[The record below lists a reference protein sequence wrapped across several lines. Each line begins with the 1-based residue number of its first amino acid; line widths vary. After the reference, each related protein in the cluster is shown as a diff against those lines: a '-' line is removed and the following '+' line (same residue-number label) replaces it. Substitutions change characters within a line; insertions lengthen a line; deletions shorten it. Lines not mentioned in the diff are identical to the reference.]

1 MTDVAVRPERFTQSQ
16 FRVGGVLSRTWRVL
30 SRNFLTFCLVTA
42 VASLPDLLFTNPGH
56 SRGLIL
62 AGAFV
67 SDVMR
72 RLSQAMLVYGAFQE
86 LRGKPV
92 SLLQSLQ
99 VGWQRIVPVI
109 GLAICAF
116 VLTALGFVV
125 LIVPGLIVATMLF
138 VATPVCVVERLEL
151 DPLSSMER
159 SAQLTKGHR
168 WKIFG
173 LLVLAAVPT
182 AIVGAV
188 FDSLAEIAGAAS
200 VLAPIS
206 QVIGNAISEAFFAV
220 LVIATYHDLRV
231 AQEGVDTEEI
241 AAVFE

>member
-1 MTDVAVRPERFTQSQ
+1 
-16 FRVGGVLSRTWRVL
+16 
-30 SRNFLTFCLVTA
+30 LTFCLVTA
-42 VASLPDLLFTNPGH
+42 VASLPGLLLTNLGH
-56 SRGLIL
+56 SRGLIV

-67 SDVMR
+67 SDMMR
-72 RLSQAMLVYGAFQE
+72 RLSQAMLVHGAFQE

-99 VGWQRIVPVI
+99 VGWQRILPVI
-109 GLAICAF
+109 GLAICASI
-116 VLTALGFVV
+116 LTALGFIV

-151 DPLSSMER
+151 DPFSSMER

-173 LLVLAAVPT
+173 LLVLVAIPT
-182 AIVGAV
+182 ALVGEV
-188 FDSLAEIAGAAS
+188 LDSLAEIAGAAS
-200 VLAPIS
+200 VLALIS
-206 QVIGNAISEAFFAV
+206 QVIGNAISEAVFAV

-231 AQEGVDTEEI
+231 AQEGIDTEEI

>member
-1 MTDVAVRPERFTQSQ
+1 MTEAVARSERFTQGE
-16 FRVGGVLSRTWRVL
+16 FRIGGVLRRTWWVL

-42 VASLPDLLFTNPGH
+42 VAGLPNLLFTNPGQNL
-56 SRGLIL
+56 GLIFG
-62 AGAFV
+62 GAFV

-99 VGWQRIVPVI
+99 AGWRRILPVI
-109 GLAICAF
+109 GLAVCASI
-116 VLTALGFVV
+116 LTALGFMV

-138 VATPVCVVERLEL
+138 VATPVCVVERLEI
-151 DPLSSMER
+151 DPFSSMER

-173 LLVLAAVPT
+173 LLLIAAIPLS
-182 AIVGAV
+182 IGGAV
-188 FDSLAEIAGAAS
+188 FNSLAEIAGPAG
-200 VLAPIS
+200 VLALIS
-206 QVIGNAISEAFFAV
+206 QVIGEAIWSAVYAV
-220 LVIATYHDLRV
+220 LAIATYHDLRV
-231 AQEGVDTEEI
+231 AQEGVDTAEI

>member
-1 MTDVAVRPERFTQSQ
+1 MTDVAARPEHFTQSE
-16 FRVGGVLSRTWRVL
+16 FRVGGVLSRTWWVL

-42 VASLPDLLFTNPGH
+42 VASLPDLLFTNLGH
-56 SRGLIL
+56 SRGLIV

-67 SDVMR
+67 SDLMR
-72 RLSQAMLVYGAFQE
+72 RVSQAMLVYGAFQE

-92 SLLQSLQ
+92 SLLQSLK
-99 VGWQRIVPVI
+99 VGWQRILPVI

-116 VLTALGFVV
+116 VLTALGLIV

-138 VATPVCVVERLEL
+138 VATPVCVIERLEL
-151 DPLSSMER
+151 DPFSSMER

-188 FDSLAEIAGAAS
+188 LDSLAEIAGAAS
-200 VLAPIS
+200 VLAPS
-206 QVIGNAISEAFFAV
+206 AG
-220 LVIATYHDLRV
+220 
-231 AQEGVDTEEI
+231 
-241 AAVFE
+241 